1 MHRAGRKRVPALI
14 AGLIFAGLTPA
25 VQAVEIASGLTTQIL
40 GNGGFENGVANPAP
54 WVATAGVID
63 NSSGEAPHAGTWK
76 AWACG
81 YGTTHT
87 DSFYQDVTIPP
98 TATSAT
104 LSFWLHIDTAETTT
118 TTAFDTLKVQIRNT
132 SNALLSTLAVYSN
145 LNAGV
150 GFTQKSFDI
159 TSYRG
164 QTIRIYFLAIEDSSR
179 QTSFVIDD
187 VTVTIR

>member
-1 MHRAGRKRVPALI
+1 MQRGDRKRFSVWI
-14 AGLIFAGLTPA
+14 AGLILAGLAPA
-25 VQAVEIASGLTTQIL
+25 AQAVEIAGGTTTQIL
-40 GNGGFENGVANPAP
+40 GNGGFENGAVNPAP
-54 WVATAGVID
+54 WVATTGVID
-63 NSSGEAPHAGTWK
+63 NSSGEAAHAGTWK

-98 TATSAT
+98 GVTSAV
-104 LSFWLHIDTAETTT
+104 LSFWLHIDTAETTN
-118 TTAFDTLKVQIRNT
+118 TTAFDTLKVQIRTT
-132 SNALLSTLAVYSN
+132 SNALLSTLAIYSN

-187 VTVTIR
+187 VVVAIH